1 MIPIDVP
8 LLVDSGADCTVLSP
22 TDAAA
27 LGAEVKMFPPG
38 PITAGVGGKRYT
50 RVIRAVLLLGE
61 ASIPIPLVVFEAT
74 EGAPSMPSILGR
86 DVLSRFALVMEER
99 TNRVL
104 LLEPEEADRVNWP

>member
-1 MIPIDVP
+1 MIRGYFSRAHGVNRPFIDVTLQFSTLGNRSIDVP

-27 LGAEVKMFPPG
+27 
-38 PITAGVGGKRYT
+38 
-50 RVIRAVLLLGE
+50 
-61 ASIPIPLVVFEAT
+61 LVVFEAT

-86 DVLSRFALVMEER
+86 DVLSRFALVLEER
-99 TNRVL
+99 THRVL